1 MTSPRAD
8 RSERTAVLGLAAA
21 VCALALAATGCG
33 GSSGTG
39 GALVAS
45 ASGARDRPIALRRA
59 ASSTYTLMQMNLCL
73 SGLATCYRKV
83 AYPGVVEEA
92 VARIRQ
98 THPDAVTLN
107 EACGNDVALIA
118 NRTGYHLRFSRV
130 IYGGGP
136 LRCIRPGGRGFF
148 GDAVLTRAAIVASES
163 QAFSAQTDIERRRW
177 LCVTTRID
185 VDVCTAHLS
194 QRIPIE
200 LAGNNGQCVELTAI
214 LRRRAVSRTVIF
226 AGDLNRRSFCAPNG
240 FWVRTDS
247 SARQDPGFQQADGD
261 GALRSPSVAVLPA
274 THTDHDILLVRTQLT
289 R

>member
-1 MTSPRAD
+1 
-8 RSERTAVLGLAAA
+8 
-21 VCALALAATGCG
+21 
-33 GSSGTG
+33 
-39 GALVAS
+39 
-45 ASGARDRPIALRRA
+45 
-59 ASSTYTLMQMNLCL
+59 MNLCL

-83 AYPGVVEEA
+83 AYPGVVVEA

-118 NRTGYHLRFSRV
+118 HRTGYHLRFSTV
-130 IYGGGP
+130 IYGAGP
-136 LRCIRPGGRGFF
+136 LRCIRPSGRGFF
-148 GDAVLTRAAIVASES
+148 GDAVLTKAAIATSES

-194 QRIPIE
+194 ERIPIE
-200 LAGNNGQCVELTAI
+200 VAANDRQCVELTAI
-214 LRRRAVSRTVIF
+214 LRLRAVTRTVMF
-226 AGDLNRRSFCAPNG
+226 AGDLNRRSSCAPNG

-247 SARQDPGFQQADGD
+247 SARQVPGLQQAYGD

-274 THTDHDILLVRTQLT
+274 MHTDHDILLVHAQLM